1 MTRELSE
8 CSRRRGNQVYVG
20 APDYSVG
27 TCGDRRACGCPL
39 SVRPGQPAP
48 GSGGCSEGFW
58 LEQAHP
64 DQPAVI
70 IDALDRVSAQIELA
84 HDGGREVNPA
94 GVQLSEGD
102 RLLAGLAQPLE
113 QPLLL
118 GVSEHLRLG

>member
-1 MTRELSE
+1 MSAT
-8 CSRRRGNQVYVG
+8 
-20 APDYSVG
+20 
-27 TCGDRRACGCPL
+27 TCGDRRACGCLL
-39 SVRPGQPAP
+39 SVRPRQPAP
-48 GSGGCSEGFW
+48 GRGGCSEGFW

-64 DQPAVI
+64 DQPTVI

-102 RLLAGLAQPLE
+102 GLLAGLAQPLE

-118 GVSEHLRLG
+118 GVSDLRLG

>member
-1 MTRELSE
+1 
-8 CSRRRGNQVYVG
+8 V
-20 APDYSVG
+20 
-27 TCGDRRACGCPL
+27 DRRACGCSL

-48 GSGGCSEGFW
+48 GRGGRCEGFW

-64 DQPAVI
+64 DQPAVF

-94 GVQLSEGD
+94 GVQLSERD

-118 GVSEHLRLG
+118 GVSEHLTLG

>member
-1 MTRELSE
+1 
-8 CSRRRGNQVYVG
+8 VW
-20 APDYSVG
+20 A
-27 TCGDRRACGCPL
+27 DRRACGCSL
-39 SVRPGQPAP
+39 SVRPRQPAP
-48 GSGGCSEGFW
+48 GRNRCSEGFW

-84 HDGGREVNPA
+84 HDGGREGNPA

-118 GVSEHLRLG
+118 CVSEHLRLG

>member
-1 MTRELSE
+1 M
-8 CSRRRGNQVYVG
+8 
-20 APDYSVG
+20 G
-27 TCGDRRACGCPL
+27 TCGDRRACGCSL

-48 GSGGCSEGFW
+48 GRDGCSEGFW

-64 DQPAVI
+64 DQSTVI
-70 IDALDRVSAQIELA
+70 IDALDHVSAQIELA

-94 GVQLSEGD
+94 GVQLSEGE

-118 GVSEHLRLG
+118 GVSKHLRLG

>member
-1 MTRELSE
+1 
-8 CSRRRGNQVYVG
+8 V
-20 APDYSVG
+20 
-27 TCGDRRACGCPL
+27 CPG
-39 SVRPGQPAP
+39 PPAP
-48 GSGGCSEGFW
+48 GRGGCFEGFW

-70 IDALDRVSAQIELA
+70 IDALDRVSAQIELT
-84 HDGGREVNPA
+84 HDGGREGNPA
-94 GVQLSEGD
+94 SVQLSEGD